1 MGERQER
8 EDQVESNVPRS
19 QDRMKD
25 TNCPSALEVSVMCMA
40 YDMQMI
46 KEKMDIMMNAMRGWV
61 STV

>member
-25 TNCPSALEVSVMCMA
+25 TNCPSKLEVSVMCMA

>member
-25 TNCPSALEVSVMCMA
+25 TNCPSELEVSVMCMA